1 MLSDKLRSPRP
12 PSLAIL
18 LARFASADDYRDF
31 VALVREYLP
40 EREQEILRQP
50 CPSDQMAV
58 FINHFG
64 DRYFPL
70 EPGFVEMVE
79 GYEEFISRIPVTVM
93 GISYDDYHDIPSHF
107 GSGYQLMTYL
117 MMDPYG
123 GPEGEG
129 RIALAEACREHVPAE
144 ILACVPRGGLEFDY
158 AHQILDGTTYE
169 ALARWGDILTGN
181 TGTYFLDM
189 DYEYL
194 CQSELPEWCPEWVE
208 DLSRHWQR
216 AEAIQSSVNQ
226 LAEWLEED
234 PPARFAEL
242 LDFIERRMNEQEAQP
257 GADAPSVGPARSA

>member
-1 MLSDKLRSPRP
+1 MPDEPGPLLALSDRLRSFGPR
-12 PSLAIL
+12 SLVIL
-18 LARFASADDYRDF
+18 LARLASADDYRDF

-40 EREQEILRQP
+40 EREQEILRLP

-58 FINHFG
+58 FIDHFG

-70 EPGFVEMVE
+70 EQCFVEMVE
-79 GYEEFISRIPVTVM
+79 GYDEFTSRIPVAVM
-93 GISYDDYHDIPSHF
+93 GISYDDYHDLPGRF

-123 GPEGEG
+123 GPDSEG

-144 ILACVPRGGLEFDY
+144 ILARVPRGGLDFDC
-158 AHQILDGTTYE
+158 AHRLLDGTLYE
-169 ALARWGDILTGN
+169 ALPRWGDILTGN
-181 TGTYFLDM
+181 TGTCFLDM

-208 DLSRHWQR
+208 DLSQQWRR
-216 AEAIQSSVNQ
+216 ADAIQSSVNQ

-234 PPARFAEL
+234 PPAHFVEL
-242 LDFIERRMNEQEAQP
+242 LDFIEGRMNEQQAQP
-257 GADAPSVGPARSA
+257 